1 MFVLHL
7 VRPYLQQLF
16 LKVRDSNQLTK
27 EQTKTVSVKDFHKS
41 PVDIK
46 IVSFSIKEFELMKYQ
61 RCQGTAANNNI
72 KMLFAQ

>member
-46 IVSFSIKEFELMKYQ
+46 IVSFSIKEFELM
-61 RCQGTAANNNI
+61 R
-72 KMLFAQ
+72 FF